1 MFGIKQEK
9 IYSSLFQIAFVL
21 NGFFPICALISTLF
35 GYEFSLFNYPVM
47 AIITMAVTLVFMV
60 FAKRK
65 RDYVIEHYKKIYF
78 PILPVLAFLNF
89 IFYFKGYNSESSYVT
104 IIFSAVMILDFVFAV
119 ILNFIISDT
128 KARQITNIIAVI
140 VLVIPLIIGLLFV
153 TLFGS
158 IGYVKVVRSVPSPNG
173 EYIAEILDSNQGAL
187 GGDTIIQ
194 IQEDKGINCL
204 IFKIEKKPNRIYYG
218 EWGEFDDIDVRWENN
233 EVVLIDAV
241 KYPIK

>member
-78 PILPVLAFLNF
+78 PIFF
-89 IFYFKGYNSESSYVT
+89 F
-104 IIFSAVMILDFVFAV
+104 
-119 ILNFIISDT
+119 
-128 KARQITNIIAVI
+128 QITLNQTQYIKQ
-140 VLVIPLIIGLLFV
+140 LIQLL
-153 TLFGS
+153 
-158 IGYVKVVRSVPSPNG
+158 
-173 EYIAEILDSNQGAL
+173 IL
-187 GGDTIIQ
+187 Q
-194 IQEDKGINCL
+194 I
-204 IFKIEKKPNRIYYG
+204 
-218 EWGEFDDIDVRWENN
+218 
-233 EVVLIDAV
+233 
-241 KYPIK
+241 